1 LARQG
6 RTRRDARISAYAVL
20 ELVSPPATSITRKG
34 RRANGRT
41 FPVRRA
47 LRPGVPRMRQGLR
60 GDQPA
65 QPLPGMWLRGCR
77 AVERL

>member
-20 ELVSPPATSITRKG
+20 ELVSPPATSTAGKG

-41 FPVRRA
+41 LPARRA
-47 LRPGVPRMRQGLR
+47 PRPRVPRMRQGLR

-65 QPLPGMWLRGCR
+65 QSLPGMWLRGCR
-77 AVERL
+77 AVEQL